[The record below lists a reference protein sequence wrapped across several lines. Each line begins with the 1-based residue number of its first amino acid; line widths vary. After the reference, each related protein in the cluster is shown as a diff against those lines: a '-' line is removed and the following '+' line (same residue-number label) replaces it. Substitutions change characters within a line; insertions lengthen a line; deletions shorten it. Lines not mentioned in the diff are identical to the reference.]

1 MKSIVDKFVEVG
13 RNGSYSDE
21 EFSELSIIGILKPY
35 EITKLEGSVLFFENL
50 IKGYR
55 LINGSSGGSTN
66 QIYNLI
72 KKIEEKDKNKAIEL
86 FNWVAFNGG
95 DYYIEKDISYEEK
108 TKMDEIKKKKYEEKL
123 LNDQKI
129 HLEAV
134 ARKKQESDLH
144 ISRKKEKIPVHG
156 LFRIAYKQYL
166 KNPTVF
172 MGSAA
177 KVIRISYPG
186 IHGFSHWEK
195 VNSFGNKIA
204 DKNGA
209 DKTVIYFF
217 SVLHDYFRFNQD
229 EDPGHGKRAV
239 SSCDLFSEYLN
250 KEQVKILKFAV
261 KNHNLSPEEMSKIN
275 NPLSKNITV
284 HTCLDAD
291 RLDLPRVGM
300 SVDSNYLFTKE
311 AKELITEK

>member
-1 MKSIVDKFVEVG
+1 MKSILDKFVEVG
-13 RNGSYSDE
+13 RKGSYSDE
-21 EFSELSIIGILKPY
+21 EFSELSVIGILIPY

-66 QIYNLI
+66 QTYNLI
-72 KKIEEKDKNKAIEL
+72 KKLEEKDKNKAIEL

-95 DYYIEKDISYEEK
+95 DYYIEENVTYDEK
-108 TKMDEIKKKKYEEKL
+108 CKIDQEKERNYKEKL

-134 ARKKQESDLH
+134 ARKKQKSNLH
-144 ISRKKEKIPVHG
+144 ISKRNKKMPVEK
-156 LFRIAYKQYL
+156 LCKMAYRQYL
-166 KNPTVF
+166 KNPNMF
-172 MGSAA
+172 MGGSMA
-177 KVIRISYPG
+177 KIKISFPG

-209 DKTVIYFF
+209 DKTILYFF
-217 SVLHDYFRFNQD
+217 SVLHDYFRLNED
-229 EDPGHGKRAV
+229 EDFGHGERV
-239 SSCDLFSEYLN
+239 VNSCDCFPEYLS

-261 KNHNLSPEEMSKIN
+261 KNHNLSPKEMAKIDDL
-275 NPLSKNITV
+275 LSKNITV

-300 SVDSNYLFTKE
+300 SVDSNYLFTDE
-311 AKELITEK
+311 AKELIIF